1 MKLKKDRFACGDKLS
16 APFGGGTMMR
26 RLTVVSVA
34 VALSAAVP
42 AGTLTWTG
50 GSATSDNFSDSA
62 NWSPAQAPASGDTL
76 VFRGETRTSPV
87 NDLDPELFT
96 FKELILSNDNSS
108 GCSASF
114 TFSGN
119 RLKLTSSITLVKAV
133 SGSLTDVFGLDVEFS
148 GSGNKKIGGGSLNNH
163 HITFNGGV
171 SGPSNVDLETPSQY
185 AGTIYFNGPISGFSG
200 FYRPNGGA
208 NIYFRGLNTAF
219 TGSEG
224 YKINQ
229 GNMYFI
235 DADNFG
241 PAVKFRS
248 GQGAYSTAGCY
259 YFDPTNDVT
268 ITATIAVNAP
278 SQVNNGLTL
287 ANRTAGTTLTFTGN
301 VVEGGTANNVGTRL
315 AVDGSGT
322 GVLKGNF
329 TKDRM
334 AFLKQGSG
342 TWILSDE
349 IETCSMTGLVTVSAG
364 KLVVDCT
371 LQPNQCMTVSANAT
385 IAGKGTLGAP
395 VTFKSGARYEV
406 SVDGNGTYNTLT
418 IPGTVTLEGN
428 VTVSRTGGETLA
440 PGSRTA
446 LLAFGAKGG
455 PGSFVIGSGFPGDAV
470 LQVDGNVLY
479 VDVPSATLTWN
490 GAASGTWNTTDANWS
505 GSVST
510 FSDGMAVTFPDLA
523 DAAKRAVSI
532 SAAVKPL
539 SVTVAAAADRPYVFS
554 GEGSIENATAIEF
567 TGTATN
573 TLSVPVR
580 NVSAVNVSAGRLVL
594 DGDVENGVIT
604 VGEGAS
610 LTQTVNSAISGTSAV
625 SAHRTTVDLLGE
637 NTFTGGLVAGGDVT
651 SESIRTDVNV
661 RSPNGVGN
669 GDVSVKYNSYLN
681 IHDDCAVTNHTLHFW
696 GYNNTSRLYV
706 IGKHVF
712 TWAGDIVVHEYPS
725 GEMMMAEAG
734 VLRLGKEDGT
744 STFSS
749 THGRSVT
756 VVGDIHMY
764 ANFNSG
770 STFAFRN
777 NLWLYSTNNV
787 WGSFG
792 INTGTATM
800 MAKNVLPGNKPISML
815 QQWNNVQYQANLDLN
830 GFDQTVTAL
839 NVTDYNHSIPNW
851 ARIRSALPATL
862 TISNATDS
870 AFSDTNTFYV
880 LQCVTLRKMGAG
892 TWTVGCQNTS
902 TGDFEVVEGTVSLA
916 AAESLPV
923 GENSTLRIADG
934 AFLDLPAGVAAEISY
949 AEQIGAGGTR
959 IVRANLYGGAE
970 CANPAATRV
979 AWITGAGTLRVKR
992 DTCGTTIIFR

>member
-1 MKLKKDRFACGDKLS
+1 MKLKKDRFAWGDKLS

-34 VALSAAVP
+34 VALSVAVP

-219 TGSEG
+219 TGLEG

-241 PAVKFRS
+241 PAPKFRS
-248 GQGAYSTAGCY
+248 GQGGWSTAGGY

-287 ANRTAGTTLTFTGN
+287 ANRTAGTTLTFTGD

-428 VTVSRTGGETLA
+428 VTVNRMGGGTLA

-446 LLAFGAKGG
+446 LLAFDAKGG

-479 VDVPSATLTWN
+479 VERRGERDVEHHRRQLERQRVNLLRRHGRDVPGSGRCREARRFN
-490 GAASGTWNTTDANWS
+490 PRGREAAERHGRRRRRPPVCFL
-505 GSVST
+505 GRR
-510 FSDGMAVTFPDLA
+510 L
-523 DAAKRAVSI
+523 
-532 SAAVKPL
+532 
-539 SVTVAAAADRPYVFS
+539 DR
-554 GEGSIENATAIEF
+554 E
-567 TGTATN
+567 
-573 TLSVPVR
+573 R
-580 NVSAVNVSAGRLVL
+580 H
-594 DGDVENGVIT
+594 GDRI
-604 VGEGAS
+604 
-610 LTQTVNSAISGTSAV
+610 
-625 SAHRTTVDLLGE
+625 H
-637 NTFTGGLVAGGDVT
+637 
-651 SESIRTDVNV
+651 
-661 RSPNGVGN
+661 GN
-669 GDVSVKYNSYLN
+669 GDE
-681 IHDDCAVTNHTLHFW
+681 HAV
-696 GYNNTSRLYV
+696 
-706 IGKHVF
+706 
-712 TWAGDIVVHEYPS
+712 
-725 GEMMMAEAG
+725 
-734 VLRLGKEDGT
+734 
-744 STFSS
+744 
-749 THGRSVT
+749 
-756 VVGDIHMY
+756 
-764 ANFNSG
+764 
-770 STFAFRN
+770 
-777 NLWLYSTNNV
+777 
-787 WGSFG
+787 
-792 INTGTATM
+792 
-800 MAKNVLPGNKPISML
+800 
-815 QQWNNVQYQANLDLN
+815 
-830 GFDQTVTAL
+830 
-839 NVTDYNHSIPNW
+839 
-851 ARIRSALPATL
+851 
-862 TISNATDS
+862 
-870 AFSDTNTFYV
+870 
-880 LQCVTLRKMGAG
+880 GAG
-892 TWTVGCQNTS
+892 EERVGRKR
-902 TGDFEVVEGTVSLA
+902 
-916 AAESLPV
+916 V
-923 GENSTLRIADG
+923 GRAPRPGRRRGERRHHGWRGGVAHADG
-934 AFLDLPAGVAAEISY
+934 ELRDQRNVCRV
-949 AEQIGAGGTR
+949 GA
-959 IVRANLYGGAE
+959 
-970 CANPAATRV
+970 
-979 AWITGAGTLRVKR
+979 
-992 DTCGTTIIFR
+992 

>member
-1 MKLKKDRFACGDKLS
+1 MKLQKAMFGKGGGKLS
-16 APFGGGTMMR
+16 SFGGGVMKC
-26 RLTVVSVA
+26 RLALVSLVA
-34 VALSAAVP
+34 VFSAAVP
-42 AGTLTWTG
+42 ADTLTWTG
-50 GSATSDNFSDSA
+50 GSTTSDNFSDSA
-62 NWSPAQAPASGDTL
+62 NWSPVQTPASGDTL
-76 VFRGETRTSPV
+76 VFMGETRTSPV
-87 NDLDPELFT
+87 NDIDPEFFT

-108 GCSASF
+108 GRSAAF

-133 SGSLTDVFGLDVEFS
+133 SDSITDVFNLDVEFT
-148 GSGNKKIGGGSLNNH
+148 GSGNKAIGGASVGNH

-171 SGPSNVDLETPSQY
+171 SGPSNVDLQTPSQY
-185 AGTIYFNGPISGFSG
+185 AGTIYFNGPISGFAG

-208 NIYFRGLNTAF
+208 NVYFRGANTAF
-219 TGSEG
+219 SGTDG

-241 PAVKFRS
+241 PAPKFRS
-248 GQGAYSTAGCY
+248 GQGGWSTAGGY

-268 ITATIAVNAP
+268 ITATIGVNSP
-278 SQVNNGLTL
+278 SQSNNGLTL
-287 ANRTAGTTLTFTGN
+287 ANRTVGTTVTFTGD
-301 VVEGGTANNVGTRL
+301 VVEGGTKDNIGTRL
-315 AVDGSGT
+315 VVDGTGT

-334 AFLKQGSG
+334 AFLKQGAG

-371 LQPNQCMTVSANAT
+371 LQPNQCVTVSANAT
-385 IAGKGTLGAP
+385 IAGKGTLGSP
-395 VTFKSGARYEV
+395 VTFKSGSRYEV

-418 IPGTVTLEGN
+418 IPGTMTLEGN
-428 VTVSRTGGETLA
+428 VTVNRAGGEALA

-455 PGSFVIGSGFPGDAV
+455 TGNFIIGFGFPGDAV
-470 LQVDGNVLY
+470 LQVEGNTLY

-490 GAASGTWNTTDANWS
+490 GATSGTWNTTDANWS

-510 FSDGMAVTFPDLA
+510 FSDGLAVMFPDLA

-532 SAAVKPL
+532 PSTVKPL

-554 GEGSIENATAIEF
+554 GEGSIENATSIEF
-567 TGTATN
+567 AGTATN
-573 TLSVPVR
+573 TLSVPVG

-594 DGDVENGVIT
+594 DGDVENAVIT

-610 LTQTVNSAISGTSAV
+610 LTQTVNSAIGGTSAV
-625 SAHRTTVDLLGE
+625 SAYRTTVDLLGE
-637 NTFTGGLVAGGDVT
+637 NTFTGGLIVGGDVT
-651 SESIRTDVNV
+651 AESTRTDVNI
-661 RSPNGVGN
+661 RSPNGIGR
-669 GDVSVKYNSYLN
+669 GDVSVKYNAYLN
-681 IHDDCAVTNHTLHFW
+681 IRADCAVTNRTLHLW
-696 GYNNTSRLYV
+696 GYNNVSRLSV
-706 IGKHVF
+706 VGKHSF
-712 TWAGDIVVHEYPS
+712 IWAGDIVVHEYPS
-725 GEMMMAEAG
+725 GENMMAESG
-734 VLRLGKEDGT
+734 VIRLGKEDGT

-800 MAKNVLPGNKPISML
+800 MAKNALPGNKPISML
-815 QQWNNVQYQANLDLN
+815 QQWGGVQYQANLDLN
-830 GFDQTVTAL
+830 GFDQTVTAI
-839 NVTDYNHSIPNW
+839 NADNYDHSITNW

-862 TISNATDS
+862 TVSNATAS
-870 AFSDTNTFYV
+870 VFSDTNTFYV
-880 LQCVTLRKMGAG
+880 QQCVTLRKMGAG
-892 TWTVGCQNTS
+892 IWTIGCRNTS

-923 GENSTLRIADG
+923 GENSTLRITDG
-934 AFLDLPAGVAAEISY
+934 AFLDLPAGVAAEIPY
-949 AEQIGAGGTR
+949 AERIAGGGAR
-959 IVRANLYGGAE
+959 MVRANLYGGAE
-970 CANPAATRV
+970 CATPAATRV
-979 AWITGAGTLRVKR
+979 AWITGTGTLRVKR
-992 DTCGTTIIFR
+992 DIGGTMVIFR